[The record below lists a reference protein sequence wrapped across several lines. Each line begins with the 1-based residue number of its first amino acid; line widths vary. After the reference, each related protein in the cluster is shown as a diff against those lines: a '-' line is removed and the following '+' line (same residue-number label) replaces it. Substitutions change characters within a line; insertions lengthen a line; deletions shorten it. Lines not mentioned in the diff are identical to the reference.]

1 MERLQ
6 AFWRARIVDCKLS
19 VISDPDD
26 WPNRKS
32 EIIERWRRG
41 SERREENPWH
51 QVNTAVAMKI
61 IPCASTLPTL
71 QTPRKARI
79 ISYLSRFPF
88 WHFMSICQSAEPAH
102 SFSPPGMRRQG
113 SSENWDWRSQAR
125 PILQN
130 LIVSRGEWC
139 VWPSLRGQIA
149 REA

>member
-41 SERREENPWH
+41 SERREGNPWH

-88 WHFMSICQSAEPAH
+88 WHFMSIWQPAEPAH
-102 SFSPPGMRRQG
+102 SFSPPGSGGRGPPKTGIGDRRQDQSFKILLYRAG
-113 SSENWDWRSQAR
+113 SGVFSHPCADK
-125 PILQN
+125 
-130 LIVSRGEWC
+130 
-139 VWPSLRGQIA
+139 
-149 REA
+149 